1 MFLGFHPCVVVC
13 GRRRS
18 TPAGQYTQRVSSVRL
33 LYAPTIS
40 HFFLNVLLQAC
51 YFSKPFVW
59 YEEPFVIELE
69 KNINSSLDPRLAL

>member
-18 TPAGQYTQRVSSVRL
+18 TPAGPFSDKKRGYWVLDTHYHIV
-33 LYAPTIS
+33 
-40 HFFLNVLLQAC
+40 HFLNVLLQAC

-59 YEEPFVIELE
+59 YEEPFVIEPE
-69 KNINSSLDPRLAL
+69 KNINSSSDPRLAL